1 MKLTI
6 GVPSK
11 RVPFHPA
18 IDEVQTEAS
27 TELDQK
33 LPVFINLVIRVISWE
48 VYNVLWEA
56 LSKNVVIPVIC
67 GVIGKR
73 SCPGI

>member
-18 IDEVQTEAS
+18 IDEAS